1 MATLSNED
9 IHCFKQQAHQLRPTV
24 LIGKQGLTEAVI
36 KETDTRLTAR
46 ELIKVQVAGDDR
58 QERIAIAEASVP
70 PPAPNWCSTS
80 ANSWCCGGR
89 SPKKKSRAAAHFFMQ
104 GRPKPYQCWLI
115 RYSAI

>member
-9 IHCFKQQAHQLRPTV
+9 IRRFKQQAQQLRPTV

-58 QERIAIAEASVP
+58 RERIAVAEALCTATGAELVQHIGKQLVL
-70 PPAPNWCSTS
+70 W
-80 ANSWCCGGR
+80 
-89 SPKKKSRAAAHFFMQ
+89 
-104 GRPKPYQCWLI
+104 RPKPEEKE
-115 RYSAI
+115 

>member
-9 IHCFKQQAHQLRPTV
+9 IRRFKQQAQQLRPTV

-58 QERIAIAEASVP
+58 QERIAIAEALCD
-70 PPAPNWCSTS
+70 ATS
-80 ANSWCCGGR
+80 AELVQHIGKQLVLW
-89 SPKKKSRAAAHFFMQ
+89 
-104 GRPKPYQCWLI
+104 RPKPEEKE
-115 RYSAI
+115 

>member
-9 IHCFKQQAHQLRPTV
+9 IRRFKQQAHQLRPTV

-58 QERIAIAEASVP
+58 RERIAVAEALCTATGAELVQHIGKQLVL
-70 PPAPNWCSTS
+70 W
-80 ANSWCCGGR
+80 
-89 SPKKKSRAAAHFFMQ
+89 
-104 GRPKPYQCWLI
+104 RPKPEEKE
-115 RYSAI
+115 

>member
-9 IHCFKQQAHQLRPTV
+9 IRRFKQQAQQLRPTV

-58 QERIAIAEASVP
+58 QERIAIAEAL
-70 PPAPNWCSTS
+70 C
-80 ANSWCCGGR
+80 
-89 SPKKKSRAAAHFFMQ
+89 AATGAELVQ
-104 GRPKPYQCWLI
+104 QIGKQLVLWRPKPEEKE
-115 RYSAI
+115 

>member
-9 IHCFKQQAHQLRPTV
+9 IRRFKQQAHQLRPTV

-58 QERIAIAEASVP
+58 QERIAIAEALCTATGAELVQHIGKQLVL
-70 PPAPNWCSTS
+70 W
-80 ANSWCCGGR
+80 
-89 SPKKKSRAAAHFFMQ
+89 
-104 GRPKPYQCWLI
+104 RPKPEEKE
-115 RYSAI
+115 

>member
-9 IHCFKQQAHQLRPTV
+9 IRRFKQQAQQLRPTV

-58 QERIAIAEASVP
+58 QERIAIAEAL
-70 PPAPNWCSTS
+70 C
-80 ANSWCCGGR
+80 
-89 SPKKKSRAAAHFFMQ
+89 AATAELVQHIGKQ
-104 GRPKPYQCWLI
+104 LVLWRPKPEEKE
-115 RYSAI
+115 

>member
-9 IHCFKQQAHQLRPTV
+9 IRRFKQQAHQLRPTV

-58 QERIAIAEASVP
+58 QERIAIAEALCV
-70 PPAPNWCSTS
+70 ATGAELVQHIGKQLVLW
-80 ANSWCCGGR
+80 
-89 SPKKKSRAAAHFFMQ
+89 
-104 GRPKPYQCWLI
+104 RPKPEEKE
-115 RYSAI
+115 

>member
-9 IHCFKQQAHQLRPTV
+9 IRRFKQQAHQLRPTV

-58 QERIAIAEASVP
+58 QERIAIAEALCVATDAELVQHISKQLVL
-70 PPAPNWCSTS
+70 W
-80 ANSWCCGGR
+80 
-89 SPKKKSRAAAHFFMQ
+89 
-104 GRPKPYQCWLI
+104 RPKPEEKE
-115 RYSAI
+115 

>member
-9 IHCFKQQAHQLRPTV
+9 IRRFKQQAHQLRPTV

-58 QERIAIAEASVP
+58 RERIAVAEALCTATGAELVQHIGKQLVLWRP
-70 PPAPNWCSTS
+70 EP
-80 ANSWCCGGR
+80 GE
-89 SPKKKSRAAAHFFMQ
+89 KK
-104 GRPKPYQCWLI
+104 
-115 RYSAI
+115 

>member
-9 IHCFKQQAHQLRPTV
+9 IRRFKQQAQQLRPTV

-58 QERIAIAEASVP
+58 QERIAIAEVLCATTGAELVQHIGKQLVL
-70 PPAPNWCSTS
+70 W
-80 ANSWCCGGR
+80 
-89 SPKKKSRAAAHFFMQ
+89 
-104 GRPKPYQCWLI
+104 RPKPEEKE
-115 RYSAI
+115 